1 MADLSTIAVDEQRG
15 AAPGGN
21 GSTAQGRG
29 QKRPA
34 EAAPDSSRAN
44 AAGANK
50 SPRLDAESSA
60 GENLE
65 RMNRLRELEVLSMR
79 ELILK
84 IRAWCSAFPDI
95 TKDIIKNVNLESE
108 DEHSLKSLLDQ
119 IRFTV
124 ATRTIGI
131 VTTDGAQG
139 LLHLAEELIDTHTSI
154 KVKGP
159 VAKLT
164 DMGRDPNFQDLVK
177 ETMLDNAHWLYTK
190 PVYRLIYYCGQGLYK
205 IDTANRTT
213 MENIRKT
220 EEALAS
226 TEAQKALEESRKLTE
241 PGPSG
246 Q

>member
-1 MADLSTIAVDEQRG
+1 MADLSSIAVDERG
-15 AAPGGN
+15 PAPGGA
-21 GSTAQGRG
+21 GSTAPGKG
-29 QKRPA
+29 QKRAA
-34 EAAPDSSRAN
+34 ETAPDSSRAG
-44 AAGANK
+44 AGGGTK
-50 SPRLDAESSA
+50 SPKLDAESSA

-65 RMNRLRELEVLSMR
+65 RMNRLRELEALSIR

-95 TKDIIKNVNLESE
+95 TKDIIKSVNLESE

-159 VAKLT
+159 TARLT
-164 DMGRDPNFQDLVK
+164 DLGRDPNFQDLVK

-205 IDTANRTT
+205 IDSANRTT
-213 MENIRKT
+213 VDNIRRT

-226 TEAQKALEESRKLTE
+226 AEAQRALEESKRLTE
-241 PGPSG
+241 AVALEK
-246 Q
+246 